1 MMHDLFRCDWLF
13 NPLFDDVYSHVI
25 VIRDGT
31 HIQVKEMFSYHMI
44 YNLGITNPTPLKN
57 NLVLEI

>member
-1 MMHDLFRCDWLF
+1 
-13 NPLFDDVYSHVI
+13 VI

-44 YNLGITNPTPLKN
+44 YNLGITNPTPLNK
-57 NLVLEI
+57 NLVLEICKKKKDYTRIGL